1 MPLFFIYHVIRFD
14 LSRNVEL
21 ESSMYY
27 ALPAKYIVI
36 LVLRNHSNLVTE
48 QFMQLD
54 KMYDSIYHRPWVQ
67 KVVPIGYQPKERIFS

>member
-1 MPLFFIYHVIRFD
+1 MPLFFIYGVIRFD

-36 LVLRNHSNLVTE
+36 LVLRNHSSLVTE

-54 KMYDSIYHRPWVQ
+54 KMYDSIYHRP
-67 KVVPIGYQPKERIFS
+67 